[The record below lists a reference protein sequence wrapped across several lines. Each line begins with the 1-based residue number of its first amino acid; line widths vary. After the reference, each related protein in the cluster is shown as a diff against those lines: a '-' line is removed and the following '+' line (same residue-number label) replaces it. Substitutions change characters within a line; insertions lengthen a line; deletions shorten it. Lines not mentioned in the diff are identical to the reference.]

1 MASSLSEEEFHRMQ
15 LQLIDLRTASYELE
29 GKCKK
34 QEREITTWVEKTD
47 QLEKDLLKANKAI
60 HKSKKAK
67 EVELLLQENDT
78 LQRKLESQEEDF
90 RLQNQTLMTE
100 LSTLVSAN
108 EDLEKRMKSCVGED
122 VIDSLN
128 ASTTS
133 EVDDEIRHLKAQNAA
148 LQKNLTVYKEKYE
161 KQIALLS
168 PPSSPEKSAELSDV
182 DSQPTTGDEPS
193 EDIDEIVPQ
202 PKSVAEKKPSVN
214 HVPVTEGLSSE
225 INDLMLNLDTEM
237 EEKRILKEQLIN
249 NEKKFQEKTSALQDE
264 LEKLSEKLKKKQESY
279 KQLQE
284 EKEQLFREQSKKT
297 EELQSARD
305 RDQKYYTDQVT
316 RCQQETEKLRQALDE
331 KEMTSHNTIVG
342 LQRQMASLQ
351 QQVDAAS
358 IVGNQQLH
366 EETTKHRQQI
376 EGLLAQVASLEQMR
390 DDLRVQLE
398 ASKQACQETLEQLYA
413 VQKDRDTRIQEW
425 QEANKIAEKRKN
437 MLDELANT
445 YQRDN
450 ASHQDKLRQLEEAH
464 EAEVKVLQAKLVS
477 EQGQSAECMKLRQQ
491 VDELKA
497 QSQSVEEAK
506 GWLERRLQEV
516 EQNLKDKV
524 VENAATLSRVEVEH
538 ESALTR
544 LQEVNQEKLDSFKEK
559 YEETYKLSCDKE
571 ESLKAELQT
580 YEKEI
585 NKLKQ
590 EISDSVD
597 ERKIHEK
604 KGLTMLKDLKRQLH
618 AERKRA
624 EKLQDRLQETLSEN
638 QQGKTMEDM
647 FGSFDGDS
655 SLREDR
661 SSVSSWS
668 VGASLAK
675 DISNTS
681 GPQSPDRLQSPLGDL
696 EQEHNDLVS
705 RLAELQQE
713 KWNMEEKVSHLE
725 MSTAAMAEDLIS
737 KTKIIEHYVMDS
749 RADPKPHTGNHDD
762 KLTLK
767 KVLDLVNKSDE
778 QGLKEMN
785 RKLQRM
791 LEETLTKNMHLQ
803 KDLEMLSEEVVRL
816 SKVQHV
822 QTPEVT
828 QHYQGSGPQNS
839 LTKETVT
846 MEMNITQAT

>member
-15 LQLIDLRTASYELE
+15 LQLIDLRTANYELE

-34 QEREITTWVEKTD
+34 QEREIITWTEKAD
-47 QLEKDLLKANKAI
+47 HLEKDLQKANKAI
-60 HKSKKAK
+60 QKSKKAK

-90 RLQNQTLMTE
+90 RLQNETLMTE

-108 EDLEKRMKSCVGED
+108 EDLEKKLKSSEGSD
-122 VIDSLN
+122 VPDNLN
-128 ASTTS
+128 ASTIS
-133 EVDDEIRHLKAQNAA
+133 EADDEIRHLKAQNTA

-161 KQIALLS
+161 QQMALLS
-168 PPSSPEKSAELSDV
+168 PPSSPEKSADVSDAENLPISSEEQSDNV
-182 DSQPTTGDEPS
+182 EQQNDISPS
-193 EDIDEIVPQ
+193 IPET
-202 PKSVAEKKPSVN
+202 EKKPVVN

-237 EEKRILKEQLIN
+237 EEKRILKEQLAS
-249 NEKKFQEKTSALQDE
+249 NEKNFKEKISAMQEE
-264 LEKLSEKLKKKQESY
+264 LDKLSEKLKKKQESY

-284 EKEQLFREQSKKT
+284 EKEQLFKEQSKKT

-305 RDQKYYTDQVT
+305 RDQKYYTDQVS
-316 RCQQETEKLRQALDE
+316 RHQQEAEKLRQALEE
-331 KEMTSHNTIVG
+331 KEKTSQSTITG
-342 LQRQMASLQ
+342 LQRERASLQ

-358 IVGNQQLH
+358 IVGNQQLQ
-366 EETTKHRQQI
+366 EESTKHRQQI
-376 EGLLAQVASLEQMR
+376 EGLLAQVSSLQQAR
-390 DDLRVQLE
+390 DDLTVQLE

-425 QEANKIAEKRKN
+425 QEANK
-437 MLDELANT
+437 
-445 YQRDN
+445 
-450 ASHQDKLRQLEEAH
+450 
-464 EAEVKVLQAKLVS
+464 
-477 EQGQSAECMKLRQQ
+477 
-491 VDELKA
+491 
-497 QSQSVEEAK
+497 
-506 GWLERRLQEV
+506 
-516 EQNLKDKV
+516 QNLKEKEE
-524 VENAATLSRVEVEH
+524 ENTATLSRVETEH
-538 ESALTR
+538 ESALTQLR
-544 LQEVNQEKLDSFKEK
+544 DENQEKLDSLKEK
-559 YEETYKLSCDKE
+559 YEEDLKLSCDKE

-585 NKLKQ
+585 SKLKQ
-590 EISDSVD
+590 DVSDSVD
-597 ERKIHEK
+597 EKKIHEK

-624 EKLQDRLQETLSEN
+624 EKLQDKLQQTLTES

-647 FGSFDGDS
+647 FGPFDGDS

-668 VGASLAK
+668 VGASLSK
-675 DISNTS
+675 DMSNTS
-681 GPQSPDRLQSPLGDL
+681 GPQSPDRLQSPLGEF

-749 RADPKPHTGNHDD
+749 RSDPKPHSGNHED

-767 KVLDLVNKSDE
+767 KVLDMVNKSDE
-778 QGLKEMN
+778 HGLKEMN

-822 QTPEVT
+822 GTSEAGQCNQDDSRQSSVSE
-828 QHYQGSGPQNS
+828 
-839 LTKETVT
+839 ETVT
-846 MEMNITQAT
+846 MEMKITQTT

>member
-1 MASSLSEEEFHRMQ
+1 MF
-15 LQLIDLRTASYELE
+15 
-29 GKCKK
+29 K
-34 QEREITTWVEKTD
+34 
-47 QLEKDLLKANKAI
+47 
-60 HKSKKAK
+60 
-67 EVELLLQENDT
+67 
-78 LQRKLESQEEDF
+78 
-90 RLQNQTLMTE
+90 
-100 LSTLVSAN
+100 
-108 EDLEKRMKSCVGED
+108 
-122 VIDSLN
+122 
-128 ASTTS
+128 
-133 EVDDEIRHLKAQNAA
+133 
-148 LQKNLTVYKEKYE
+148 
-161 KQIALLS
+161 
-168 PPSSPEKSAELSDV
+168 
-182 DSQPTTGDEPS
+182 
-193 EDIDEIVPQ
+193 
-202 PKSVAEKKPSVN
+202 
-214 HVPVTEGLSSE
+214 
-225 INDLMLNLDTEM
+225 
-237 EEKRILKEQLIN
+237 
-249 NEKKFQEKTSALQDE
+249 
-264 LEKLSEKLKKKQESY
+264 
-279 KQLQE
+279 
-284 EKEQLFREQSKKT
+284 EQSKKT

-305 RDQKYYTDQVT
+305 RDQKYYTDQVS
-316 RCQQETEKLRQALDE
+316 RHQQEAEKLRQALEE
-331 KEMTSHNTIVG
+331 KEKTSLSTITG
-342 LQRQMASLQ
+342 LQRERASLQ

-358 IVGNQQLH
+358 IVGNQQLQ
-366 EETTKHRQQI
+366 EESTKHRQQI
-376 EGLLAQVASLEQMR
+376 EGLLAQVSSLQQAR
-390 DDLRVQLE
+390 DDLTVQLE

-450 ASHQDKLRQLEEAH
+450 ASHQDKLRQQEEAH
-464 EAEVKVLQAKLVS
+464 EAEVKVLEAKLIT
-477 EQGQSAECMKLRQQ
+477 EQEQSAECVRLRQQ
-491 VDELKA
+491 VDELKT

-516 EQNLKDKV
+516 EQNLKEKEE
-524 VENAATLSRVEVEH
+524 ENTATLSRVETEH
-538 ESALTR
+538 ESALTQLR
-544 LQEVNQEKLDSFKEK
+544 DENQEKLDSLKEK
-559 YEETYKLSCDKE
+559 YEEDLKLSCDKE

-585 NKLKQ
+585 SKLKQ
-590 EISDSVD
+590 DVSDSVD
-597 ERKIHEK
+597 EKKIHEK

-624 EKLQDRLQETLSEN
+624 EKLQDKLQQTLTES

-647 FGSFDGDS
+647 FGPFDGDS

-668 VGASLAK
+668 VGASLSK
-675 DISNTS
+675 DMSNTS
-681 GPQSPDRLQSPLGDL
+681 GPQSPDRLQSPLGEF

-749 RADPKPHTGNHDD
+749 RSDPKPHSGNHED

-767 KVLDLVNKSDE
+767 KVLDMVNKSDE
-778 QGLKEMN
+778 HGLKEMN

-822 QTPEVT
+822 GTSEAGQCNQDDSRQSSVSE
-828 QHYQGSGPQNS
+828 
-839 LTKETVT
+839 ETVT
-846 MEMNITQAT
+846 MEMKITQTT

>member
-15 LQLIDLRTASYELE
+15 LQLIDLRTANYELE

-34 QEREITTWVEKTD
+34 QEREILSWTEKTD
-47 QLEKDLLKANKAI
+47 HLERDLQKANKAI
-60 HKSKKAK
+60 QKSKKAK
-67 EVELLLQENDT
+67 EVELLLQESDT

-90 RLQNQTLMTE
+90 RLQNETLMTE
-100 LSTLVSAN
+100 LSTLVAAN
-108 EDLEKRMKSCVGED
+108 EDLEKKLKSGGGVD
-122 VIDSLN
+122 VSDNLN
-128 ASTTS
+128 ASTVS
-133 EVDDEIRHLKAQNAA
+133 ETDDEIRHLKAQNAA

-161 KQIALLS
+161 RQMALLS
-168 PPSSPEKSAELSDV
+168 PPSSPEKSADLSDTEN
-182 DSQPTTGDEPS
+182 QPTASEEPS
-193 EDIDEIVPQ
+193 DGIEQQDVTSPDKPVT
-202 PKSVAEKKPSVN
+202 EKKPAVN

-225 INDLMLNLDTEM
+225 IMFRFLMIFFSDLMLNLDTEM
-237 EEKRILKEQLIN
+237 EEKRILKDQLTN
-249 NEKKFQEKTSALQDE
+249 NEKNFKEKISAMQDE
-264 LEKLSEKLKKKQESY
+264 LDKLSEKLKKKQESY

-284 EKEQLFREQSKKT
+284 EKEQLFKEQSKKM
-297 EELQSARD
+297 EELQGARD
-305 RDQKYYTDQVT
+305 RDQKYYTDQVS
-316 RCQQETEKLRQALDE
+316 RHQQDAEKFKQALSE
-331 KEMTSHNTIVG
+331 KEKTSHSTIAG
-342 LQRQMASLQ
+342 LQREMASLQ
-351 QQVDAAS
+351 RQVNAAS
-358 IVGNQQLH
+358 IVGNQQLQ

-376 EGLLAQVASLEQMR
+376 EGLLTQVSSLQQTR
-390 DDLRVQLE
+390 DDLTVQLE

-450 ASHQDKLRQLEEAH
+450 ASHQDKLRQQEEAH
-464 EAEVKVLQAKLVS
+464 EAEVKVLQAKLVT
-477 EQGQSAECMKLRQQ
+477 EQEQSAECLRLRQQ

-516 EQNLKDKV
+516 EQNLKDKE
-524 VENAATLSRVEVEH
+524 VENTATLSRVEAEH
-538 ESALTR
+538 ESALTHLR
-544 LQEVNQEKLDSFKEK
+544 GENQERLDSLKEK
-559 YEETYKLSCDKE
+559 YEETLKLSCDKE

-597 ERKIHEK
+597 EKKIHEK
-604 KGLTMLKDLKRQLH
+604 KGLTMVSVLVKEQNWF
-618 AERKRA
+618 
-624 EKLQDRLQETLSEN
+624 S
-638 QQGKTMEDM
+638 MEDM
-647 FGSFDGDS
+647 FGSFDGDN

-668 VGASLAK
+668 VGASLSK
-675 DISNTS
+675 DMSNTS
-681 GPQSPDRLQSPLGDL
+681 GPQTPDRLQSPLGEF

-725 MSTAAMAEDLIS
+725 MSTAAMAEDLIA

-749 RADPKPHTGNHDD
+749 RTDPKSHSGNHDD

-816 SKVQHV
+816 SKIQHV
-822 QTPEVT
+822 GKTEAGQCNQDSSQENNVSE
-828 QHYQGSGPQNS
+828 G
-839 LTKETVT
+839 TVT
-846 MEMNITQAT
+846 MEMKITQAT